1 MIRKEDTFKNYINYY
16 IFIMKKRIKEGVQLI
31 LILLTAL
38 SAGFLILDGL
48 SISNGSFKIQSI
60 LALISGTALIIISF
74 IISAMKWGD

>member
-1 MIRKEDTFKNYINYY
+1 
-16 IFIMKKRIKEGVQLI
+16 MKKRIKEGVQLI